1 MYTNDLLWI
10 ANTENGEHI
19 NILPKMANRHGLVA
33 GATGTGKTVTLKVLA
48 ESFSEA
54 GVPVFIAD
62 VKGDVSGMMCPG
74 QDSENMQKRIE
85 RFGLAEANFTYKG
98 YPVAIWDLFG
108 KSGIP
113 LRTTV
118 SEVGPLLMSRILEL
132 NDLQSD
138 LLTILYKIADDNNL
152 LLIDTKDLKSM
163 LRFVGEHAD
172 EFSQEYGKISEASL
186 DVITRSIV
194 ALEMN
199 GGDVFFG
206 EPNLDVS
213 DWFATAEDGRGIIQ
227 ILDSSSLI
235 NNGKLYS
242 TFLLWMMAELFETL
256 PEAGDLDKPKM
267 IFFFDEAHLLFS
279 DTSKALLEKVEQVVK
294 LIRSKGVGI
303 YFCTQNPADIPSGV
317 LSQLGNKV
325 QHALRAFT
333 PAEQKNIK
341 AAADSFR
348 ANPDFDSKTV
358 LTELGTGEA
367 LISFLDEKGTPNIVQ
382 KGFILPPQCSM
393 GAASDAERE
402 QAIKESPLF
411 SKYAQAVDNVSA
423 YESLR
428 DAAEAEAAAQAT
440 AEAEAAAAEA
450 EAAAQAAASENASD
464 KPAAKPGS
472 GKPAGKPKKPAS
484 SSSSGSGKKPAKP
497 KVPKAARDAGR
508 SAAGTVGREIGK
520 EIFGKAFGKKAAKVG
535 GNAGAA
541 FARGLLDT
549 FLKR

>member
-10 ANTENGEHI
+10 ANTESGDHI

-74 QDSENMQKRIE
+74 QDSENMQKRIQ

-98 YPVAIWDLFG
+98 YPVTIWDLFG

-138 LLTILYKIADDNNL
+138 LLTIMFKIADDNNL
-152 LLIDTKDLKSM
+152 LLIDTKDLKAM
-163 LRFVGEHAD
+163 LKFMGENSD
-172 EFSQEYGKISEASL
+172 ELSNEYGKISGASL
-186 DVITRSIV
+186 DVITRSVV

-213 DWFATAEDGRGIIQ
+213 DWFTTSDDGRGMIH

-256 PEAGDLDKPKM
+256 PEVGDLEKPKM

-279 DTSKALLEKVEQVVK
+279 DTSKALLEKIEQVVK

-303 YFCTQNPADIPSGV
+303 YFCTQNPADIPNGV
-317 LSQLGNKV
+317 LSQLGNKI

-348 ANPDFDSKTV
+348 ANPDFDSRTV

-367 LISFLDEKGTPNIVQ
+367 LVSFLDEKGTPNIVQ
-382 KGFILPPQCSM
+382 KGFVLPPQCSM
-393 GAASDAERE
+393 GAATDEERN
-402 QAIKESPLF
+402 ACVKRNALYD
-411 SKYAQAVDNVSA
+411 KYAQAVDNISA
-423 YESLR
+423 YETLK
-428 DAAEAEAAAQAT
+428 DAAEAQAQAAAQAESEAAAQNT
-440 AEAEAAAAEA
+440 T
-450 EAAAQAAASENASD
+450 S

-472 GKPAGKPKKPAS
+472 GKPKKPS
-484 SSSSGSGKKPAKP
+484 SGSSSGSGKKPAKP
-497 KVPKAARDAGR
+497 KVPKAARAAGR

>member
-1 MYTNDLLWI
+1 M
-10 ANTENGEHI
+10 
-19 NILPKMANRHGLVA
+19 
-33 GATGTGKTVTLKVLA
+33 
-48 ESFSEA
+48 
-54 GVPVFIAD
+54 
-62 VKGDVSGMMCPG
+62 
-74 QDSENMQKRIE
+74 
-85 RFGLAEANFTYKG
+85 
-98 YPVAIWDLFG
+98 
-108 KSGIP
+108 
-113 LRTTV
+113 
-118 SEVGPLLMSRILEL
+118 
-132 NDLQSD
+132 
-138 LLTILYKIADDNNL
+138 
-152 LLIDTKDLKSM
+152 
-163 LRFVGEHAD
+163 
-172 EFSQEYGKISEASL
+172 
-186 DVITRSIV
+186 
-194 ALEMN
+194 
-199 GGDVFFG
+199 
-206 EPNLDVS
+206 
-213 DWFATAEDGRGIIQ
+213 
-227 ILDSSSLI
+227 
-235 NNGKLYS
+235 
-242 TFLLWMMAELFETL
+242 
-256 PEAGDLDKPKM
+256 
-267 IFFFDEAHLLFS
+267 
-279 DTSKALLEKVEQVVK
+279 
-294 LIRSKGVGI
+294 
-303 YFCTQNPADIPSGV
+303 

-382 KGFILPPQCSM
+382 KRFILPPQCSM
-393 GAASDAERE
+393 GAGSEEERE
-402 QAIKESPLF
+402 QAVKESPLF

-440 AEAEAAAAEA
+440 AEAEAAAAAEA